1 MNNPTIETISTRYTC
16 RGYIEKMP
24 AEADVQTI
32 ATAAVAAPSAM
43 NRQPWR
49 VAVVKNKGLVEELD
63 ANGLAGLV
71 AMYGQATYERIAARG
86 GKLFYNAPAVF
97 FIGVE
102 TANKAASM
110 VDVGIVAENIALA
123 ATGLGLG
130 SCICGLGACCF
141 YGEKGSGFKKR
152 LFPEGFE
159 FGLCVLVGY
168 AKEAGAPHVPDLSK
182 VSFVE

>member
-1 MNNPTIETISTRYTC
+1 MISAILTRHTC

-24 AEADVQTI
+24 AEGDLRGI
-32 ATAAVAAPSAM
+32 AKAAVAAPSAM

-49 VAVVKNKGLVEELD
+49 VVVVKNRGLLDELD
-63 ANGLAGLV
+63 AAGV
-71 AMYGQATYERIAARG
+71 AAIVPMYGQGTFDRIAARG
-86 GKLFYNAPAVF
+86 GKLFYHAPVVF

-102 TANKAASM
+102 TANKATAM

-141 YGEKGSGFKKR
+141 YGEKGAGFKKR
-152 LFPEGFE
+152 IFPEGFE

-168 AKEAGAPHVPDLSK
+168 AKEAGAPHEPDLSK
-182 VSFVE
+182 VIFVE